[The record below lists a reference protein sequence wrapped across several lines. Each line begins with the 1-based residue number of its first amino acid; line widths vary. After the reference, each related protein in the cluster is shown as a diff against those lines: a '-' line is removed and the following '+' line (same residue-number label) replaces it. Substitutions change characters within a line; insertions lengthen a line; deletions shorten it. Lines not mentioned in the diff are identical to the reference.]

1 MYGAWYC
8 YQQAN
13 ECVPSYLIDKV
24 DNLRIISSQIAL
36 QKKVLKSLADVG
48 LNSGQLLAVP
58 VQYYKGW
65 C

>member
-24 DNLRIISSQIAL
+24 DNF
-36 QKKVLKSLADVG
+36 
-48 LNSGQLLAVP
+48 LNHFFTNSTAEKNVEILS
-58 VQYYKGW
+58 
-65 C
+65 